1 MYIHIK
7 ELIKMYLKYM
17 AITTLAVILRA
28 GPCIYIFFHYTIIFS
43 RREVHILRP
52 NVVSD
57 LSQ

>member
-7 ELIKMYLKYM
+7 ELIKMYLKY
-17 AITTLAVILRA
+17 AVILRA